1 MGGVLS
7 GEALFVERFGVNV
20 KEEPLPQVGA
30 YDEDRSLSLEPDGM
44 PTVQSDIV
52 GATNTNTLPK
62 RNRAMPTVARGK
74 TRSQEWGLA
83 QLRNATRTTG

>member
-1 MGGVLS
+1 M
-7 GEALFVERFGVNV
+7 ERFGVNV

-52 GATNTNTLPK
+52 GATNTNTFAEKEPSD
-62 RNRAMPTVARGK
+62 AD
-74 TRSQEWGLA
+74 RSAWEDAIAGVG
-83 QLRNATRTTG
+83 TRTTAERDKDHWVV